1 VTQWTTV
8 SPEETMRA
16 GGEFA
21 AGLRPGDCV
30 ALLGTLGAG
39 KTCFAAGVCRALGV
53 TVAVTSPTFALVNEY
68 PAPFGRVVHFDMYR
82 IARREE
88 LAEIGLDEY
97 FTPSTI
103 ALVEW
108 GDEYLDLLPPRILR
122 VTLAHGAG
130 PDERVITADSRQTA

>member
-1 VTQWTTV
+1 MKQWTTG
-8 SPEETMRA
+8 SPAETLRA
-16 GGEFA
+16 GEEFA
-21 AGLRPGDCV
+21 ARLRPGDSV

-53 TVAVTSPTFALVNEY
+53 TVQVTSPTFALVNEY

-82 IARREE
+82 IGRREE

-103 ALVEW
+103 ALIEW
-108 GDEYLDLLPPRILR
+108 GDDYLDLLPRQIIR
-122 VTLAHGAG
+122 VTFAHG
-130 PDERVITADSRQTA
+130 DRTDDRVITVDGQPTT